1 MPSLSFVTVDVF
13 TTTRYAGNPLAI
25 INVPK
30 GHDISDDQMQ
40 QIAREFNLSESV
52 FLHESIA
59 SDNGVPEWRIR
70 IFMTTAELPFAG
82 HPTIGTACYAL
93 GSIAHNAPKGRLI
106 ANAGPID
113 VDFASDVARAAIP
126 HNVHVHTENPF
137 TIHDVYKLQPALVGV
152 SSRAIDIVSP
162 VKGMNFVCVELPDLA
177 TLAKIDN
184 TGVKPQPRLDEA
196 WNVGFAGSLF
206 YVLTDGPVTDDKV
219 VKVRTRMMEGNFED
233 PATGSAACALGAHL
247 ALKARS
253 KSVHFDVTQGVE
265 IGRKS
270 DIGVSVV
277 LKEGL
282 DEVESIELSGS
293 AVKIMEGV
301 IEY

>member
-25 INVPK
+25 VNVPK

-52 FLHESIA
+52 FLHESTA
-59 SDNGVPEWRIR
+59 SDNGIPEWRIR
-70 IFMTTAELPFAG
+70 IFMTNTELPFAG

-93 GSIAHNAPKGRLI
+93 GTVAENAPKGRLI
-106 ANAGPID
+106 ANAGPIE
-113 VDFASDVARAAIP
+113 VDFASGVARAAIP
-126 HNVHVHTENPF
+126 HNIHVHTENPF
-137 TIHDVYKLQPALVGV
+137 SVNDVHHLQPALAGV
-152 SSRAIDIVSP
+152 LPQAIDIVSP

-177 TLAKIDN
+177 TLAKLEN
-184 TGVKPQPRLDEA
+184 TGVRPQPKLDEA

-206 YVLTDGPVTDDKV
+206 YVLTDGSVGDNQT

-233 PATGSAACALGAHL
+233 PATGSAACALGAYL
-247 ALKARS
+247 SLKAKS
-253 KSVHFDVTQGVE
+253 KSVRFEVTQGVE
-265 IGRKS
+265 MGRKS
-270 DIGVSVV
+270 DIGIAVV
-277 LKEGL
+277 LKDGL
-282 DEVESIELSGS
+282 DAVESIELSGS

-301 IEY
+301 VEY